1 MVDMKKLLAAC
12 VVSGIVGTLFGIWSV
27 SANRG
32 FMVAAQDRTQQ
43 PAPLPPR
50 AGSAATNF
58 APPQLEPPLGPI
70 AGQPS
75 LEDFTPEERV
85 NIQVY
90 EHTNRSVVHITTK
103 VASPDMFFSLEGP
116 TDGSGSGS
124 VLDKEGHILTNHHV
138 IEDATEIHVTLF
150 DGQSYDA
157 GLIGRDPT
165 SDIAVLRITAPQ
177 EALFPIQF
185 GDSSLL
191 RVGQKVLAIGNPFG
205 LERTLT
211 VGTLSSLNRRISSKT
226 PMKSMIQIDAALN
239 RGNSGGPLLDTRG
252 RMIGM
257 NTAILSPTGQNI
269 GVGFALPVNT
279 IRRVVP
285 QLIEHGRVIR
295 PITGIASVYETD
307 NGLVIIE
314 LTPRGP
320 AELAGLRG
328 FRWVRKREK
337 RGPFY
342 VESRQLDRSYADT
355 IIAVDGRAVT
365 SGEALQDLIE
375 TKQPGERVV
384 FTVVR
389 EAKQIDVPI
398 VLGASE

>member
-1 MVDMKKLLAAC
+1 MISS
-12 VVSGIVGTLFGIWSV
+12 VVGALIGVWSQ
-27 SANRG
+27 SASRDST
-32 FMVAAQDRTQQ
+32 VQAQDRSAL
-43 PAPLPPR
+43 PAPRLPGIDQDP
-50 AGSAATNF
+50 TI
-58 APPQLEPPLGPI
+58 PQLQQFEKPPAAQSFAQG
-70 AGQPS
+70 AGQTP
-75 LEDFTPEERV
+75 LDDFTPEERV

-103 VASPDMFFSLEGP
+103 VYSPDMFFSLEGP
-116 TDGSGSGS
+116 SDGSGSGS
-124 VLDKEGHILTNHHV
+124 VLDKDGHILTNHHV

-150 DGQSYDA
+150 DGQQYDA
-157 GLIGRDPT
+157 GLVGRDPT
-165 SDIAVLRITAPQ
+165 SDIAVLRISAPP
-177 EALFPIQF
+177 EALFPIEL

-239 RGNSGGPLLDTRG
+239 RGNSGGPLLDSRG

-295 PITGIASVYETD
+295 PVTGIASVYETD
-307 NGLVIIE
+307 NGLLIIN
-314 LTPRGP
+314 LTQRGP
-320 AELAGLRG
+320 AENAGLRG

-342 VESRQLDRSYADT
+342 VETKQLDRSYADT
-355 IIAVDGRAVT
+355 IVAVDGRAVT
-365 SGEALQDLIE
+365 KGEALQDLIE
-375 TKQPGERVV
+375 TKQPGDRVV
-384 FTVVR
+384 FTVIR
-389 EAKQIDVPI
+389 EGNQLDVPI